1 MNLLEIIAIV
11 VSTIF
16 TVSLILGWVLKTW
29 LKGELQTLTVAVQ
42 LLNSSVDHFVE
53 HQKDLTGRVERL
65 DNFSHNNRE
74 RIIKAETRIDAAHNR
89 FDSIEKKKDTN
100 ENN

>member
-1 MNLLEIIAIV
+1 MNIFEIIAIV

-29 LKGELQTLTVAVQ
+29 LKGELQALTVAVQ

-53 HQKDLTGRVERL
+53 HQKDISGRLERV
-65 DNFSHNNRE
+65 DTFAHNNRE
-74 RIIKAETRIDAAHNR
+74 RIIKAEGRIDAAHNR
-89 FDSIEKKKDTN
+89 FDSIDKKQDYTDN
-100 ENN
+100 T